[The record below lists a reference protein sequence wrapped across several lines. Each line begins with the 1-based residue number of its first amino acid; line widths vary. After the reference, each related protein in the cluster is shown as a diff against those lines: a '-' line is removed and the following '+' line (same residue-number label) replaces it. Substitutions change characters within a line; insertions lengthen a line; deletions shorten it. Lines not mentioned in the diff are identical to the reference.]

1 MKSKINN
8 FENINTIDQFLNKL
22 ENNPE
27 LVDNLSEKRLDIL
40 IGYYTNLTKKNEER
54 INELKRKMQINN

>member
-40 IGYYTNLTKKNEER
+40 IGYYTNLTQKNEER
-54 INELKRKMQINN
+54 ISELKRKNAN

>member
-54 INELKRKMQINN
+54 INELKRKNAN

>member
-40 IGYYTNLTKKNEER
+40 IGYYTNLTKKMKK
-54 INELKRKMQINN
+54 ELMN